1 MQFAIAVA
9 GAIAIIVVGFVV
21 LFLAWRGYKTKKEWF
36 PLVLAICAFP
46 ILIIF
51 AVLIVHGNL

>member
-9 GAIAIIVVGFVV
+9 AAIAIIVVSFVV
-21 LFLAWRGYKTKKEWF
+21 LFFAWRGYKTKKEWF
-36 PLVLAICAFP
+36 PLILAICAFP
-46 ILIIF
+46 VLILL